1 MLTQTQF
8 PVKEVQA
15 FQDQLHK
22 IQEDLHENTVTH
34 EGKTAE
40 EVYAERLAQL
50 SLTDNEI
57 QDGHQVVSA
66 LLARCVLWV
75 EIIQIK

>member
-1 MLTQTQF
+1 MQG
-8 PVKEVQA
+8 
-15 FQDQLHK
+15 FQEQLNK
-22 IQEDLHENTVTH
+22 IATDLHEQNLVAH
-34 EGKTAE
+34 EGKSAE

-66 LLARCVLWV
+66 LLARCILWAEV
-75 EIIQIK
+75 IQGQ